1 MKTHRP
7 LLRGGKP
14 LLAWSFVLGLL
25 FCGATAQQTYTR
37 QATRVERVQM
47 DTTFDNAGT
56 ATAVRVDAFLR
67 NKLLINSTDGSD
79 IVAGDWAKVSF
90 DLLDANLT
98 STTISAAGKTVTY
111 PQLAALLR
119 QAALDRAN
127 AAGIQ

>member
-25 FCGATAQQTYTR
+25 FCGAAAQSYTR
-37 QATRVERVQM
+37 QATRVERIQM
-47 DTTFDNAGT
+47 DTTFDNTGT

-90 DLLDANLT
+90 DLLDVNLAG
-98 STTISAAGKTVTY
+98 ISITAAGKTVSY
-111 PQLAALLR
+111 VQLAALIR

-127 AAGIQ
+127 AAGVQ